1 MIGRVVSTKTKNTA
15 TVLVERQAKH
25 PLYKKTFIRS
35 KKYLA
40 DDQLTVKM
48 GDIVE
53 IVKVRPISKNKHWK
67 ITKVLGR
74 SLTEIAEQ
82 HLKEKGEEIIAEVMP
97 EGKEES
103 ESHEESK
110 ESKVKMAKTNSKNSE
125 KKVVVDSFAE
135 KSTHPSIGSKS
146 KQKGRAKES
155 K

>member
-1 MIGRVVSTKTKNTA
+1 MIGRVISTKTKNTA

-40 DDQLTVKM
+40 DDQLMVKM

-53 IVKVRPISKNKHWK
+53 IEKVRPISKNKHWK
-67 ITKVLGR
+67 IIKVLGR

-82 HLKEKGEEIIAEVMP
+82 HLKEKAEEVIAEVMP
-97 EGKEES
+97 EGKDQIKSDKSEDQKISES
-103 ESHEESK
+103 EKSDAPK
-110 ESKVKMAKTNSKNSE
+110 NRKTDILISSE
-125 KKVVVDSFAE
+125 KKKTRV
-135 KSTHPSIGSKS
+135 K
-146 KQKGRAKES
+146 KET